1 MGLDFIGRDLIDNS
15 REKIS
20 SFLIPEEKMAKRPLA
35 SQKRKSIPE
44 PTITRLPQYLR
55 SFAEFIQKNQ
65 VVISSRELAGASG
78 INPAQVRKDLAYF
91 GQFGQRGVGYDV
103 KTLDSKMREIL
114 GLHRAWRIA
123 LVGCGNLGTAL
134 LQYGG
139 FNKAG
144 FKIEAAFD
152 VDPSKVGWELEGVRI
167 WATPAIRQ
175 VVREK
180 KIEIGIIAVPASQ
193 APRVADDLVDA
204 GIRAIVNFAP
214 CVLTVPKSVLVRGVD
229 LASELE
235 HLTYFLEKSNKTEK

>member
-1 MGLDFIGRDLIDNS
+1 
-15 REKIS
+15 
-20 SFLIPEEKMAKRPLA
+20 MAKKPTA
-35 SQKRKSIPE
+35 GKKRNIPE
-44 PTITRLPQYLR
+44 PTIERLPQYLR
-55 SFAEFIQKNQ
+55 SFADFVRNQ
-65 VVISSRELAGASG
+65 HRVISSKELALASG
-78 INPAQVRKDLAYF
+78 INPAQVRKDLAHF
-91 GQFGQRGVGYDV
+91 GQFGQRGIGYDV

-114 GLHRAWRIA
+114 GLHKSWRIA

-139 FNKAG
+139 FSKAG
-144 FKIEAAFD
+144 FRIEAAFD

-193 APRVADDLVDA
+193 AQRVADDLVDA

-235 HLTYFLEKSNKTEK
+235 SLTYFLEKSNRNEK

>member
-1 MGLDFIGRDLIDNS
+1 VS
-15 REKIS
+15 SKKIS
-20 SFLIPEEKMAKRPLA
+20 QAKKAPAL
-35 SQKRKSIPE
+35 KRKGIPE
-44 PTITRLPQYLR
+44 PTIARLPRYLR
-55 SFAEFIQKNQ
+55 SFAEFSQQNQ
-65 VVISSRELAGASG
+65 LVISSKELAAVSS

-114 GLHRAWRIA
+114 GLHKAWRLA
-123 LVGCGNLGTAL
+123 LIGAGHLGTAL

-139 FNKAG
+139 FSKAG
-144 FKIEAAFD
+144 FKVEAAFD

-180 KIEIGIIAVPASQ
+180 KIEIGVIAVPASQ
-193 APRVADDLVDA
+193 AQRVADELVDA
-204 GIRAIVNFAP
+204 GIRAILNFAP

-235 HLTYFLEKSNKTEK
+235 HLTYFLEKSTKSEKGKSGG

>member
-1 MGLDFIGRDLIDNS
+1 V
-15 REKIS
+15 
-20 SFLIPEEKMAKRPLA
+20 AKKPIA
-35 SQKRKSIPE
+35 SKKRNIPE
-44 PTITRLPQYLR
+44 PTIERLPRYLR
-55 SFAEFIQKNQ
+55 SFADFARNQ
-65 VVISSRELAGASG
+65 HRVISSKELATASG
-78 INPAQVRKDLAYF
+78 INPAQVRKDLAHF
-91 GQFGQRGVGYDV
+91 GQFGQRGIGYDV

-114 GLHRAWRIA
+114 GLHKSWRIA

-139 FNKAG
+139 FSKAG

-193 APRVADDLVDA
+193 AQRVADDLVDA

-235 HLTYFLEKSNKTEK
+235 SLTYFLEKSSRSEK

>member
-1 MGLDFIGRDLIDNS
+1 M
-15 REKIS
+15 
-20 SFLIPEEKMAKRPLA
+20 IPKKSASAKK
-35 SQKRKSIPE
+35 SQPFKRKTIPE
-44 PTITRLPQYLR
+44 PTIARLPQYLR
-55 SFAEFIQKNQ
+55 SFAAFSQQNQ
-65 VVISSRELAGASG
+65 LVISSKELAAVSS

-114 GLHRAWRIA
+114 GLHKAWKLA
-123 LVGCGNLGTAL
+123 LVGAGHLGTAL

-139 FNKAG
+139 FSKAG
-144 FKIEAAFD
+144 FRVEAAFD

-193 APRVADDLVDA
+193 AQRVADELVDA
-204 GIRAIVNFAP
+204 GIRAILNFAP
-214 CVLTVPKSVLVRGVD
+214 CVLSVPKSVLVRGVD

-235 HLTYFLEKSNKTEK
+235 HLTYFLEKSTKSEKTK

>member
-1 MGLDFIGRDLIDNS
+1 MP
-15 REKIS
+15 KKA
-20 SFLIPEEKMAKRPLA
+20 PPK
-35 SQKRKSIPE
+35 KRKNIPE
-44 PTITRLPQYLR
+44 PTIARLPRYLR
-55 SFAEFIQKNQ
+55 SFTEFQHKDQ
-65 VVISSRELAGASG
+65 LVISSKELAAASG

-91 GQFGQRGVGYDV
+91 GQFGQRGIGYDV
-103 KTLDSKMREIL
+103 KNLDSKMREIL
-114 GLHRAWRIA
+114 GLHKMWRIA
-123 LVGCGNLGTAL
+123 LIGAGHLGTAL

-139 FNKAG
+139 FSKAG
-144 FKIEAAFD
+144 FRVEAAFD

-193 APRVADDLVDA
+193 AQRVADDLVDA

-214 CVLTVPKSVLVRGVD
+214 CGLTVPKTVLVRGVD

-235 HLTYFLEKSNKTEK
+235 HLTYFLEKSNRADK

>member
-1 MGLDFIGRDLIDNS
+1 MT
-15 REKIS
+15 
-20 SFLIPEEKMAKRPLA
+20 KRTAA
-35 SQKRKSIPE
+35 SPRKRNIPE
-44 PTITRLPQYLR
+44 PTVARLPRYLR
-55 SFAEFIQKNQ
+55 SFSEFLRDRRS
-65 VVISSRELAGASG
+65 VISSKELAAASG
-78 INPAQVRKDLAYF
+78 INPAQVRKDLAHF
-91 GQFGQRGVGYDV
+91 GQFGQRGIGYDV
-103 KTLDSKMREIL
+103 KTLDAKMRDIL

-123 LVGCGNLGTAL
+123 LVGAGNLGTAL

-139 FNKAG
+139 FSKAG

-180 KIEIGIIAVPASQ
+180 KIEIGVIAVPASQ
-193 APRVADDLVDA
+193 AQRVADDLVDA
-204 GIRAIVNFAP
+204 GVRAILNFAP

-235 HLTYFLEKSNKTEK
+235 NLTYFLEKSSRNE

>member
-1 MGLDFIGRDLIDNS
+1 VTLKKNIHP
-15 REKIS
+15 KKPS
-20 SFLIPEEKMAKRPLA
+20 SL
-35 SQKRKSIPE
+35 KRKSIPE
-44 PTITRLPQYLR
+44 PTIARLPRYLR
-55 SFAEFIQKNQ
+55 SFAEFNQQKKL
-65 VVISSRELAGASG
+65 VISSKELAAVSS

-103 KTLDSKMREIL
+103 NTLDSKMREIL
-114 GLHRAWRIA
+114 GLHKVWKLA
-123 LVGCGNLGTAL
+123 LIGAGHLGTAL

-139 FNKAG
+139 FSKAG
-144 FKIEAAFD
+144 FRVEAAFD

-193 APRVADDLVDA
+193 AQRVADELVDA
-204 GIRAIVNFAP
+204 GIRAILNFAP
-214 CVLTVPKSVLVRGVD
+214 CVLSVPKSVLVRGVD

-235 HLTYFLEKSNKTEK
+235 HLTYFLEKSTKGEKGKA